1 MRVLFNAF
9 PIAFDC
15 PGGGEVQLLKCKE
28 ALESLG
34 VEVLLYDM
42 WQPQFDQVD
51 IVHHFSVQGGSSIF
65 CNYAKA
71 KGLPLVISPILW
83 ITQESYG
90 AGIYPIGE
98 IQHLLNLADALL
110 PNSKAEADALA
121 SIYQVPREKFFPI
134 VNGVD
139 DYFLSHGADA
149 QLFLETYGIEPPF
162 LLNVANIE
170 PRKNQLNLVQA
181 VRDLD
186 IPLVMLGNIRDQAY
200 FDRCVEAGQGCFR
213 YLGYVEHHSSLLLS
227 AYRACSVCVLPS
239 LLETPGLA
247 ALEAAAKGAKVVITQ
262 EGCTQE
268 YFGDGVTYVD
278 PTSVESIRQGICQQ
292 LAVPVSP
299 DLASHIATSFTWQRA
314 AQQLQQVY
322 TQLVQPLIPL

>member
-9 PIAFDC
+9 PVAFDC
-15 PGGGEVQLLKCKE
+15 PGGGEVQLLRCKG

-42 WQPQFDQVD
+42 WQPQFEEVD
-51 IVHHFSVQGGSSIF
+51 VVHHFSVQGGSSVF
-65 CNYAKA
+65 CNYVKT

-83 ITQESYG
+83 ITEESYG
-90 AGIYPIGE
+90 AGMYPIHE
-98 IQHLLNLADALL
+98 IRHLLAIADRLL
-110 PNSKAEADALA
+110 PNSEAEADAL
-121 SIYQVPREKFFPI
+121 SSVFKIPRHKFVPI

-139 DYFLSHGADA
+139 DYFLIHQADP
-149 QLFLETYGIEPPF
+149 QLFLETYDVKPPF

-170 PRKNQLNLVQA
+170 PRKNQLNLVKA
-181 VRDLD
+181 VRDLE
-186 IPLVMLGNIRDQAY
+186 IPLMILGNIRDQAY
-200 FDRCVEAGQGCFR
+200 FDQCVEVGQGCFR
-213 YLGYVEHHSSLLLS
+213 YLGYVEHHSPLLLS
-227 AYRACSVCVLPS
+227 AYSACSVCVLPS
-239 LLETPGLA
+239 MLETPGLA

-278 PTSVESIRQGICQQ
+278 PLSVDSIRDGIRQQ
-292 LAVPVSP
+292 LATPVS
-299 DLASHIATSFTWQRA
+299 DTLAAQVASAFTWQRA

-322 TQLVQPLIPL
+322 TQMVQS